1 MRKAIAA
8 LALCA
13 AAASAFARPVLQPE
27 VKEYAA
33 LPGAAFDVSALPVFH
48 QDQRQC
54 EIAAG
59 ETMSKGAAS
68 VWDGRDASRP
78 GIYIAVEGSQCAD
91 VLAKEFLLDVPQKPQ
106 GYAVKAEKGRV
117 AIVGHDPIGALYG
130 AVTLAQMAADGGK
143 VAPAVVRDWPDV
155 LYRGGVSI
163 GRGLNLLSKGEDAVG
178 RAAALKAGFDMMLRG
193 KFNMFCDHFGV
204 TPESDARTKAFW
216 REVTHYAAERGIWA
230 NVYGTTAVYQRGNAP
245 KDVTLE
251 SWPCVKLHVP
261 WDDSYYCWADDKLTE
276 AAAERFAQ
284 FLIDVGAEKSVIN
297 IHPVDGGSWQDPE
310 MWSRRCEKCR
320 ARWNDNERWKASVNQ
335 FDIWTR
341 VLRKRVPGAVIG
353 SCIYPYSF
361 NALLTPEKDRT
372 AKWKESMPEYW
383 KHLDESLADKDFYF
397 SSWITTPKV
406 MREIRSL
413 IPRRPFH
420 FSDTYPLTAGIFSTY
435 HRKIAS
441 CCEEGTTTFMTTQG
455 TDIYL
460 HWESLLLMNE
470 AMWAKNMPNA
480 EVFDGYI
487 YYDGVNDHVG
497 PAGIMSDNLRRICAT
512 FWGRELAPY
521 MEKVLS
527 SGVMPEYLRDPAA
540 KVKYWNNIR
549 RDPMY
554 DPLNPDNKATLGKA
568 KYAPIVDSVELM
580 KGQVKAAALCVET
593 LLDAEPHAAS
603 LDRFKRKYFMKFV
616 KYAPFWL
623 ATARARLC
631 ARAANELVAEGRNA
645 EAVKL
650 LADGREK
657 AKADYAFALENF
669 KCHAK
674 EIDVITDTKHPLDIS
689 KEWSFDEAAAM
700 KLIDQTAAS
709 AQVVMKPRRIG
720 RKVKVGVMKGLSSP
734 CILLWLER
742 FENVA
747 AEEFDVLSL
756 AALDKYD
763 CVFLPEKPY
772 DKDVFA
778 SAVKAYVEKGGGG
791 VFLEGGLCGH
801 RRFDTKTPFP
811 EIVEAAPRQV
821 ENFAR
826 KMKFADGAE
835 GETMY
840 VDFFAIRPG
849 PDGEVRGYGPDGK
862 TVLAVRGKAG
872 LGKVFFCG
880 TYNIASGTG
889 NGYDTKVCPLF
900 GANAAF
906 AREAIEY
913 FADVRLKLKDE

>member
-1 MRKAIAA
+1 
-8 LALCA
+8 
-13 AAASAFARPVLQPE
+13 
-27 VKEYAA
+27 
-33 LPGAAFDVSALPVFH
+33 
-48 QDQRQC
+48 
-54 EIAAG
+54 
-59 ETMSKGAAS
+59 
-68 VWDGRDASRP
+68 
-78 GIYIAVEGSQCAD
+78 
-91 VLAKEFLLDVPQKPQ
+91 
-106 GYAVKAEKGRV
+106 
-117 AIVGHDPIGALYG
+117 
-130 AVTLAQMAADGGK
+130 
-143 VAPAVVRDWPDV
+143 
-155 LYRGGVSI
+155 
-163 GRGLNLLSKGEDAVG
+163 
-178 RAAALKAGFDMMLRG
+178 
-193 KFNMFCDHFGV
+193 
-204 TPESDARTKAFW
+204 
-216 REVTHYAAERGIWA
+216 
-230 NVYGTTAVYQRGNAP
+230 
-245 KDVTLE
+245 
-251 SWPCVKLHVP
+251 
-261 WDDSYYCWADDKLTE
+261 
-276 AAAERFAQ
+276 
-284 FLIDVGAEKSVIN
+284 
-297 IHPVDGGSWQDPE
+297 
-310 MWSRRCEKCR
+310 
-320 ARWNDNERWKASVNQ
+320 
-335 FDIWTR
+335 
-341 VLRKRVPGAVIG
+341 
-353 SCIYPYSF
+353 
-361 NALLTPEKDRT
+361 
-372 AKWKESMPEYW
+372 MPEYW

-616 KYAPFWL
+616 KHAPFWL

-674 EIDVITDTKHPLDIS
+674 EIDVITDTKHPLDIP

-720 RKVKVGVMKGLSSP
+720 RKVKVGVMKGLSSR
-734 CILLWLER
+734 CILTWLEQ

-747 AEEFDVLSL
+747 AEEFDVFSL
-756 AALDKYD
+756 ASLDKYD

-791 VFLEGGLCGH
+791 MFLEGGLCGH
-801 RRFDTKTPFP
+801 KRFDTKTPFP
-811 EIVEAAPRQV
+811 EIVETAPEQV

-826 KMKFADGAE
+826 RMKFADGAE

-862 TVLAVRGKAG
+862 KVLAVRGKAG
-872 LGKVFFCG
+872 LGRVFFCG
-880 TYNIASGTG
+880 TYNIGSGTG

-913 FADVRLKLKDE
+913 FADVRLKPKEE